1 MGCKQ
6 MKVRFEGVI
15 VSFESTD
22 ERRVQVYGSVEGTPA
37 EFTLV
42 VSEDKFNELLRLGI
56 GQRIEGE
63 AVKVSDSPLVLRLD

>member
-1 MGCKQ
+1 

-15 VSFESTD
+15 VSFESMD
-22 ERRVQVYGSVEGTPA
+22 ERRVQVYGSIEGAPA

-63 AVKVSDSPLVLRLD
+63 AIKVSDSPLVLRLD